1 MDADNSV
8 FVRPS
13 RARNVRVRVHRKEA
27 LKMSALTDFLHKLV
41 DIVGVS
47 SLHGDI
53 DELAKVTDV
62 ASKPVVEEKAPEG
75 ETPSAVE

>member
-1 MDADNSV
+1 
-8 FVRPS
+8 
-13 RARNVRVRVHRKEA
+13 
-27 LKMSALTDFLHKLV
+27 MSALTDFLHKLV

-53 DELAKVTDV
+53 DKLAKVTDV